1 MTTPRTPKT
10 TRTIVAAFAIATLA
24 TSAIGSTAAEAAKKT
39 TKKVTKKK
47 KVTKAPVPTS
57 AAPSTEVPAPATTTT
72 LAPATTTTTATTILT
87 PGLPLAPSN
96 GLKPGT
102 AIAAGTYD
110 FKVGPYSARAVLP
123 AGSTT
128 DLVDPN
134 SVLFNVGKAQ
144 LGIFH
149 DLQTF
154 EDPLFEGKDFS
165 ANLRPFYPNSAAMEA
180 KIRPYPFVDY
190 KPVTEFQVGSIKTQR
205 HEYDVVSAVP
215 TKKGDFTIS
224 VPRIGS
230 GFIPFAAYFDANSP
244 SSNVHYMAWGP
255 DGKPLYIYVAVVK
268 GASADALLKSV
279 LVSLQ

>member
-1 MTTPRTPKT
+1 MTTQRTPKT
-10 TRTIVAAFAIATLA
+10 TRTIVAVVAVATLA

-39 TKKVTKKK
+39 TKKVAKKK
-47 KVTKAPVPTS
+47 KVTKAPTPTS
-57 AAPSTEVPAPATTTT
+57 AAPSTEVPAAATTTT
-72 LAPATTTTTATTILT
+72 LATTTTTLT

-123 AGSTT
+123 ASSTT

-180 KIRPYPFVDY
+180 KIRPYAFVDY

-205 HEYDVVSAVP
+205 HEWDIVSAVP
-215 TKKGDFTIS
+215 TKTGDFTIS
-224 VPRIGS
+224 VPRLGS
-230 GFIPFAAYFDANSP
+230 GFIPFSAYFDANSP